1 MKFQIRMQEIQSFH
15 HSIDRQLQA
24 NKGKNLYYSNRDTL
38 FQFLEGNNRHK
49 FAEIFSDTATQELL
63 IDYTISKV
71 LREFFHTNQYISIN
85 ERDKS
90 ILRKVYKKLLSEL
103 SDQQI
108 SLSDIASRHFAR
120 LASWLS
126 YSNPHIEKIN
136 PSDQKSATGVVCS
149 EYSAALQLELL
160 DINTE
165 NIMEPVLDIG
175 CGEHAHLSVFL
186 KEKKLNVFGL
196 DRLLYK
202 KESWLSEISWFEFEF
217 KPDSWGAIIS
227 NLSFT
232 SHFLN
237 NHLREDGKF
246 MEYAQ
251 KYMEI
256 LQSLKQGGSYH
267 YAPSLPFIEDHLDK
281 NTYKVDRKIINK
293 DYQRTIITRL

>member
-1 MKFQIRMQEIQSFH
+1 MQEIQSFH
-15 HSIDRQLQA
+15 HSIDKQIQA
-24 NKGKNLYYSNRDTL
+24 NKGKNLYYLERDAL
-38 FQFLEGNNRHK
+38 FKFCEGNGILTQRHK
-49 FAEIFSDTATQELL
+49 FAEILSDTATQESL
-63 IDYTISKV
+63 IEYTISNV
-71 LREFFHTNQYISIN
+71 LREFFYTNQYITVS

-108 SLSDIASRHFAR
+108 PLSDIASRHFTR
-120 LASWLS
+120 LTTWLS
-126 YSNPHIEKIN
+126 YSNPHIEKLN
-136 PSDQKSATGVVCS
+136 PSNQKTAAEVVCS

-160 DINTE
+160 DINPG
-165 NIMEPVLDIG
+165 NLMEPVLDVG
-175 CGEHAHLSVFL
+175 CGEHGHLSAFL
-186 KEKKLNVFGL
+186 KEKELNVLGI
-196 DRLLYK
+196 DRLLSQ

-217 KPDSWGAIIS
+217 KPDSWGTIIS

-246 MEYAQ
+246 MQYAQ

-267 YAPSLPFIEDHLDK
+267 YAPSLPFIEEHLDK
-281 NTYKVDRKIINK
+281 KTYKVDRKIINK
-293 DYQRTIITRL
+293 DHHRTIITRL